1 MAMDISRRGLLLI
14 LSSPSGAGKTT
25 ISRAILEG
33 DAGIELSVSV
43 TTRPPRPGEVD
54 GEDYHF
60 IDEPAFRRMV
70 AEGRLLEHALVFG
83 NSYGTP
89 RDAVEKAVTA
99 GRDVLFDVDWQGT
112 QQLTENARGDVA
124 SIFVLPPSMAAL
136 EDRLRYRAQDADTEV
151 AKRMSEAEAEM
162 SHWPEYDYVIVN
174 RDFERSVQAVQT
186 ILAAE
191 RLRRERQVGLTD
203 FIGAMRLR

>member
-1 MAMDISRRGLLLI
+1 MDISRRGLLLI

-70 AEGRLLEHALVFG
+70 AEGLLLEHALVFG

>member
-1 MAMDISRRGLLLI
+1 M
-14 LSSPSGAGKTT
+14 
-25 ISRAILEG
+25 
-33 DAGIELSVSV
+33 
-43 TTRPPRPGEVD
+43 
-54 GEDYHF
+54 
-60 IDEPAFRRMV
+60 
-70 AEGRLLEHALVFG
+70 
-83 NSYGTP
+83 
-89 RDAVEKAVTA
+89 
-99 GRDVLFDVDWQGT
+99 LFDVDWQGT

-136 EDRLRYRAQDADTEV
+136 EDRLRHRAQDADAEV

-174 RDFERSVQAVQT
+174 RDFDRSVQAVQT

-203 FIGAMRLR
+203 FIGAMRGG

>member
-1 MAMDISRRGLLLI
+1 MDISRRGLLLI

-25 ISRAILEG
+25 LSRAILER

-54 GEDYHF
+54 GEDYTF
-60 IDEPAFRRMV
+60 IEEPAFQRMID
-70 AEGRLLEHALVFG
+70 EGSLLEHARVFG
-83 NSYGTP
+83 NYYGTP
-89 RDAVEKAVTA
+89 RDAAERAVAA

-112 QQLTENARGDVA
+112 QQLKENAREDVA

-136 EDRLRYRAQDADTEV
+136 EDRLRRRAQDSDDEV
-151 AKRMSEAEAEM
+151 ARRMSEAEAEM
-162 SHWPEYDYVIVN
+162 SHWAEYDYVIVN
-174 RDFERSVQAVQT
+174 REIEESVGAVQT

-191 RLRRERQVGLTD
+191 RLRRERQVGLAD
-203 FIGAMRLR
+203 LIGAMRGG